1 LLKKAIDRFIKLTK
15 AFITFTRHILSYTF
29 LENKSTYIGE
39 DRWTQLFE
47 QDKQAIQERI
57 AEGDEE
63 AFADLFDHYYT
74 LLRPFVWKFTQ
85 SPMET
90 EDILQETFI
99 RVWLSRDKLPDVDNL
114 HSWIFTIASRQCLTL
129 MRGNLSNRK
138 KMGALQQQES
148 TRSIETPADTA
159 QVAEI
164 TRLVTIVVNQMPLQ
178 RQRIYRMSREEGLKP
193 AAIADKLSLS
203 VQTVKNVLVTALKE
217 IRDQLTAAGH
227 LMSLL
232 YLLHHFL

>member
-1 LLKKAIDRFIKLTK
+1 LDNKAT
-15 AFITFTRHILSYTF
+15 YT
-29 LENKSTYIGE
+29 GE
-39 DRWTQLFE
+39 DRWTRLFE

-85 SPMET
+85 SPAET

-99 RVWLSRDKLPDVDNL
+99 RVWLSRDKIPAIDNL

-148 TRSIETPADTA
+148 ARIMETPADTA

-164 TRLVTIVVNQMPLQ
+164 TRLVTEIVNRMPPQ

-193 AAIADKLSLS
+193 AAIAEALSLS
-203 VQTVKNVLVTALKE
+203 VQTVKNALVTALRE

-227 LMSLL
+227 LISLL